1 MVDQNVGSPS
11 SSTELATDKGTS
23 TVAAD
28 LKSLRKDLEALR
40 SDLGSDVATL
50 TQYVGRLARD
60 TTSLLRSAPG
70 AVADRGR
77 RTVETVQ
84 HRVEEHPVTISLL
97 TFGLGLAVGLLLG
110 LGVNASQSGDRTRLR

>member
-11 SSTELATDKGTS
+11 SSTEPATDQDTS

-50 TQYVGRLARD
+50 TQDMGRLARD
-60 TTSLLRSAPG
+60 TTSLLRGAPG

-110 LGVNASQSGDRTRLR
+110 LGAGISRPGEQDTF